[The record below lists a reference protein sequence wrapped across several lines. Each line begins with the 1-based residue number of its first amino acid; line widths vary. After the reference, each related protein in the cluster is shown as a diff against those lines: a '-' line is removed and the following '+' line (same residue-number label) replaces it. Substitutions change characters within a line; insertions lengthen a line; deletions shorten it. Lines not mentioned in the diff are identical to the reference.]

1 MFSTP
6 RKQRSYT
13 IAQKRHALELIESL
27 GEAKAV
33 RRLGYPR
40 RNIRDWVAKKAQ
52 IMDLQGAQT
61 SKTLKDHGKKEI
73 IPFSHALVM
82 FMEDLRRDEE
92 PFCTQ
97 YMPVYIKENYQP

>member
-1 MFSTP
+1 MFLTP

-40 RNIRDWVAKKAQ
+40 RNIRDWVTKKAQ
-52 IMDLQGAQT
+52 VMDLQGAKT
-61 SKTLKDHGKKEI
+61 SKTLKGHGKKEI
-73 IPFSHALVM
+73 IPFSHALAM

-92 PFCTQ
+92 VC
-97 YMPVYIKENYQP
+97 MNL